1 MIHRKLDIQYTR
13 ESIGWAYHDMKWLSA
28 AQADQAKRERNK
40 LLQSLSGKINSH
52 FGENKIGPGQLSPG
66 CKSCGQGTWSCLFI
80 GSLCTADC
88 FYCPQD
94 RTDRKNQPPT
104 ESGLVFDDPD
114 DYVDYVEKFKFRGVS
129 FSGGEPLLQYNKIL
143 IYIKK
148 IRERLGNNIYIWLY
162 TNGDLVDRNKLNA
175 LKKAGLNE
183 IRFDVSARGY
193 NLKPVK
199 LAVGLIDTV
208 TIEIPAIPEDFEIL
222 KRCLPR
228 MKAIGVAHLNLH
240 QMHTSRHCYREFVDR
255 GYTFLHQPDTAVLE
269 SEMTALRLLRYAVDH
284 KIGLAI
290 NYCSTIYKNRYQKKG
305 YRERFQSFIKK
316 EYEDLTQSG
325 FIRRLSIKDTPANLK
340 KLVQKFRQNKCPGRL
355 WLLDQKASELC
366 FHASL
371 MKYADFNSHS
381 LILSYF
387 APQLVEDCTESGENC
402 RAIELNVRR
411 TFFVERKPVYQM
423 KIYNAASVIFFRE
436 LFMERMNIR
445 DVLKNFYSDY
455 EIKTQADISEMMDE
469 KDRLVYL
476 KTWEFI
482 GDGLAEIY

>member
-1 MIHRKLDIQYTR
+1 MIHRILDIQYTR
-13 ESIGWAYHDMKWLSA
+13 ESIGWAYYDMKWLSA
-28 AQADQAKRERNK
+28 AQADKANRERNR

-52 FGENKIGPGQLSPG
+52 FGGNKIGPGHLSPG

-94 RTDRKNQPPT
+94 RTDRRNQPPT
-104 ESGLVFDDPD
+104 DSGLVFDHPD
-114 DYVDYVEKFKFRGVS
+114 DYVDYLEKFKFRGVG
-129 FSGGEPLLQYNKIL
+129 FSGGEPLLQYKKIL
-143 IYIKK
+143 VYIKK
-148 IRERLGNNIYIWLY
+148 IRERLGTDIYIWLY
-162 TNGDLVDRNKLNA
+162 TNGDLVDRKKLTA

-183 IRFDVSARGY
+183 IRFDVSARAY
-193 NLKPVK
+193 NLKPVE
-199 LAVGLIDTV
+199 LAAGLIDTV

-222 KRCLPR
+222 KQCLPR

-325 FIRRLSIKDTPANLK
+325 FIRRLSIKDAPVNLK
-340 KLVQKFRQNKCPGRL
+340 KLVQVFRQNKCPGRL
-355 WLLDQKASELC
+355 WFFDQKAPELC

-371 MKYADFNSHS
+371 MKYVDVSAHS
-381 LILSYF
+381 ILVSYF
-387 APQLVEDCTESGENC
+387 APELTEGCHAGDANGQ
-402 RAIELNVRR
+402 AIELNSRR
-411 TFFVERKPVYQM
+411 SVFVEKKLICQM
-423 KIYNAASVIFFRE
+423 KINNAAAARFFRE
-436 LFMERMNIR
+436 LFIERKNTR
-445 DVLKNFYSDY
+445 DVLRNFYSDY
-455 EIKTQADISEMMDE
+455 ELKTQADVAEMMDE
-469 KDRLVYL
+469 KDRLVHL
-476 KTWEFI
+476 KTWELI
-482 GDGLAEIY
+482 GDGLSEIY